1 MQDKFRDTFKLEAL
15 ELLSTLEGT
24 ILDLENDPG
33 NEESISS
40 VFRVMHTIKGS
51 GAMFGFLHIS
61 RFTHEIED
69 LMDMVRQG
77 KKTVSQ
83 DLIDILL
90 VSRDHIRDML
100 DETDPPPSEFLD
112 VSEKILDKV
121 RQAGG
126 MSSTDSPV
134 SQKKPSQADSSAPQ
148 TAGAGENIATE
159 ISFSGKEML
168 TYRIRF
174 VPDKDF
180 FQNGSNP
187 LALLRELR
195 ELGDCTCIPYTQNIP
210 DLSDIQPE
218 SSYFYWDIILTSSAE
233 IHRIE
238 EVFLFVREHCELKI
252 DSIDEL
258 SMDDL
263 EPSKRLGQILLER
276 GVVKPEQVSA
286 ALEKQKRIGQ
296 VLQDEGVNSFDIE
309 AALEEQEHIKR
320 SRKRLIDDSSK
331 QGVRVASEKLDELI
345 DLVGELVTL
354 QARVSSTAHEL
365 EHTTLSNLAENL
377 QHLTDELR
385 ESTLGI
391 RMLPISGVFSKFRR
405 LVRDLSQQ
413 LGKNIELETYG
424 EDTELDKTILDKLTD
439 PLMHLIRNAVD
450 HGIEYPAERTAAGKS
465 ACGTIQVKA
474 EQFGANI
481 LISIEDD
488 GRGLNREAILEKA
501 IARNLISD
509 TASLSDK
516 DILDLISTPGFS
528 TVSEVTEV
536 SGRGVGMDVV
546 KQQIDALNGTLE
558 VYDSKQGGTC
568 FVLILPLTLAIIDG
582 LLIRTGDDYYVIPL
596 SVVEECIEWA
606 PDSGKKST
614 SGMGGEVLTIQ
625 NRGKIISS
633 ILLRN
638 YFSINAQ
645 WPDIHQAIVV
655 NHRNEKIGIIAD
667 QVIGSHQTVIKPLG
681 RLYKDIPGISGA
693 TILGDGSVAL
703 ILDIQRLSGEVVQSE
718 REKINA

>member
-24 ILDLENDPG
+24 ILDLESDPG
-33 NEESISS
+33 DAESISS

-77 KKTVSQ
+77 QKAVNQ

-100 DETDPPPSEFLD
+100 DEADPPPSELLEA
-112 VSEKILDKV
+112 SEKILQKV

-126 MSSTDSPV
+126 GSTNDSPV
-134 SQKKPSQADSSAPQ
+134 SQSGASQVHASTTQSSLS
-148 TAGAGENIATE
+148 GANQITE
-159 ISFSGKEML
+159 SGFTSTEML
-168 TYRIRF
+168 TYRIRL
-174 VPDKDF
+174 VPDNDF
-180 FQNGSNP
+180 FRNGSNP

-195 ELGDCTCIPYTQNIP
+195 ELGDCTCIPYTHNVP
-210 DLSDIQPE
+210 DLIDIEPE
-218 SSYFYWDIILTSSAE
+218 SSYFYWDIILTSCAE
-233 IHRIE
+233 IHQIE
-238 EVFLFVREHCELKI
+238 DVFLFVRDRCALKI

-286 ALEKQKRIGQ
+286 ALDKQMRIGQ
-296 VLQDEGVNSFDIE
+296 VLQDEGVNAFDIE

-320 SRKRLIDDSSK
+320 SRKRLLDDPSR
-331 QGVRVASEKLDELI
+331 QGVRVASEKLDDLI

-365 EHTTLSNLAENL
+365 DHATMSNLAENL

-385 ESTLGI
+385 ESTLSI

-405 LVRDLSQQ
+405 LVRDLGQK
-413 LGKNIELETYG
+413 LGKNIELETRG

-450 HGIEYPAERTAAGKS
+450 HGIEYPAERTAAGKPS
-465 ACGTIQVKA
+465 CGTILVKA

-488 GRGLNREAILEKA
+488 GRGLNRDAILEKA

-509 TASLSDK
+509 TSSLNDK
-516 DILDLISTPGFS
+516 DILDLISMPGFS

-558 VYDSKQGGTC
+558 VYDSERGGTC
-568 FVLILPLTLAIIDG
+568 FVLVLPLTLAIIDG
-582 LLIRTGDDYYVIPL
+582 LLIKTGTEYYVIPL
-596 SVVEECIEWA
+596 SVVEECIEWS
-606 PDSGKKST
+606 PDSGKSSE
-614 SGMGGEVLTIQ
+614 SGMGREVLTIQ
-625 NRGKIISS
+625 NRGKMISS

-638 YFSINAQ
+638 YFSIDEQ

-703 ILDIQRLSGEVVQSE
+703 ILDIQRLSSEVAQSE